1 MLIFVIYA
9 IIIKNTNMHLHHQHT
24 AGHPSTVEQ
33 DIAVAVVLWLML
45 AGLCV
50 ILANAWALE
59 YFVEA

>member
-1 MLIFVIYA
+1 
-9 IIIKNTNMHLHHQHT
+9 MHLHHQHT